1 MQKLMI
7 LRHAKAVPWYPGVE
21 DFNRP
26 LSDIGTG
33 HAGKV
38 ANWMCKRL
46 DAPDSI
52 LCSPSQRTRETLSPL
67 LSQNPGL
74 ESVTRYEPDFY
85 GASTG
90 ALHAFLD
97 LEFAESDRILI
108 VGHNPGFEMLV
119 FDVIAHSEY
128 DKIRRLATGTLVV
141 VDFESGW
148 ETGSGKG
155 ILRHKVRGKKL

>member
-1 MQKLMI
+1 MI
-7 LRHAKAVPWYPGVE
+7 LRHAKAVPWYPGVD
-21 DFNRP
+21 DFHRP

-33 HAGKV
+33 HARKV
-38 ANWMCKRL
+38 ANWMCKHL
-46 DAPDSI
+46 AAPDSI

-67 LSQNPGL
+67 LSRDPGL
-74 ESVTRYEPDFY
+74 DSVTRFEPEIY
-85 GASTG
+85 GASTST
-90 ALHAFLD
+90 LHSILD
-97 LEFAESDRILI
+97 FGFAEADRVLI
-108 VGHNPGFEMLV
+108 VGHNPGFEILV
-119 FDVIAHSEY
+119 FDVIAQSEY